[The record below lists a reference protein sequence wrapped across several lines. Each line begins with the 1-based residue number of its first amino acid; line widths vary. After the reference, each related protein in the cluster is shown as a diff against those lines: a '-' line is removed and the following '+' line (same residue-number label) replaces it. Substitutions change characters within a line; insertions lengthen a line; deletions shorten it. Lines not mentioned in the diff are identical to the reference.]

1 MRRRTLVLGAFAVLG
16 SRLAVAQKEVIARIG
31 LLGVGSPDSRDLLQ
45 PVVAGLRDFGYQE
58 GRNLTLVDRSQ
69 VDRYENL
76 VAAAKELAQMRLD
89 VVICWGSA
97 APRAAM
103 AAMPKTPIVLVGGD
117 PVASGLAQ
125 SYARPGGN
133 VTGVATMS
141 IDLIGKLLELLKET
155 LPGLLRVS
163 ALLNPTSPTELR
175 SMEQAGR
182 DSQRL
187 GLELRRA
194 EVRAAD
200 DFEPAIAT
208 AAREK
213 SQALLLIPST
223 MLYVNRRRIASAA
236 IKHGLPCA
244 GAFIEFAEAGTLLG
258 YGADRQKLM
267 REAAR
272 FAARIL
278 KGETPATMAIERA
291 TQLELAINLKTAA
304 ALGVK
309 IPDVIRVRASR
320 IID

>member
-1 MRRRTLVLGAFAVLG
+1 MHRRSFLALTLA
-16 SRLAVAQKEVIARIG
+16 LAPLIARAQKSAAARIG
-31 LLGVGSPDSRDLLQ
+31 VLGVGSPDSRDLLQ
-45 PVVAGLRDFGYQE
+45 PVVAGLRDLGYQE

-76 VAAAKELAQMRLD
+76 AAAAKELAQLKLD

-103 AAMPKTPIVLVGGD
+103 AAMPETPIVLVGGD

-141 IDLIGKLLELLKET
+141 IDLIGKLLEVLKET
-155 LPGLLRVS
+155 VPGLRRVS

-182 DSQRL
+182 DAQRL

-194 EVRAAD
+194 EVRTAE
-200 DFEPAIAT
+200 DFEPAVAT
-208 AAREK
+208 AAKEK
-213 SQALLLIPST
+213 SHALLLIPST
-223 MLYVNRRRIASAA
+223 MLYVNRRRIADAA
-236 IKHGLPCA
+236 IKHRLPCI

-278 KGETPATMAIERA
+278 KGEAPANMAIERA
-291 TQLELAINLKTAA
+291 TQFELAINLKTAA

-309 IPDVIRVRASR
+309 IPSVIRLRASR
-320 IID
+320 LID